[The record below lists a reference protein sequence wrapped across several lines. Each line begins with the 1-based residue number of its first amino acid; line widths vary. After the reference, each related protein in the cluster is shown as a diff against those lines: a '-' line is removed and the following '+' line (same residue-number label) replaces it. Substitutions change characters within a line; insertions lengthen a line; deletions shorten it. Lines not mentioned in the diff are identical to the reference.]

1 MIAKSSLQR
10 QGQKRGVRK
19 RQEMAFVSRLGLATL
34 IRRASS
40 KGHYINT
47 NTDAAVVSMQHDYFN
62 FSRNISSSS
71 KLFVGGLSWGV
82 DENFLRDAFA
92 SYGTVTKAEIVT
104 DHETG
109 RSKGY
114 GFVSFTSNEV
124 AEAALQGMNGRV
136 WRRPQQHLQ
145 ITFVACFQRTSL
157 RDLEGRTIRADY
169 AVQKIGGFHSGP
181 RGLKNKRSGYGSSN
195 TSCLDKLSRKENVIG
210 TYGSNIGGNL
220 RNL

>member
-1 MIAKSSLQR
+1 
-10 QGQKRGVRK
+10 
-19 RQEMAFVSRLGLATL
+19 MAFVSRLGLATL

-157 RDLEGRTIRADY
+157 R
-169 AVQKIGGFHSGP
+169 KIGGFHSGP